1 MNEIEKEAP
10 VRSDASMDHTPRS
23 VLWHVRAAA
32 LALVSGFAL
41 LASVSTAPAMASV
54 TPPIC
59 PGSPNPNFCVT
70 SFSNVLSNQDG
81 TATTQAGSHPYQMV
95 TSLTFSTFPSTS
107 PNNPGLPTQN
117 VKDVVV
123 NLPPGLVGDPN
134 AVPRC
139 SVGDL
144 DAVKCSPDSQ
154 VGVLSLSTDAA
165 GDPALGSPYP
175 LYNMV
180 PPAGEPAEFGADV
193 ALVDSFLDVTVRT
206 GRATPSSTAQ
216 PGDYG
221 LTTTS
226 SNISAAS
233 PIASIVVTLWG
244 TPADPGHDNV
254 RECPGFT
261 TPCPSTAPLTPL
273 LALPTTCTQSLT
285 TTATVDSWQ
294 APGEPFSPKPYTS
307 VDAGGN
313 VVGVTGCSK
322 LSFNPSLS
330 VQPDTTTAD
339 SPTGLDVDIHVPQ
352 SPDTESSLATPDLKT
367 AVVTLPTGTVVSAS
381 AADGLQACSESQF
394 GWGNASEPTCP
405 NASKIG
411 SAEIDS
417 PIQPDPLVGGIYLAQ
432 QNANPFGSLLAIYVA
447 AESDG
452 VLIKLA
458 GHVVPDPVTGQL
470 VTTFDNNPQL
480 PFSDFKLDFFG
491 GARAAVATPENCGSF
506 TATSALTPWNGAGA
520 ASPTDSFSINAGC
533 VNGFSPSFTAGS
545 QDTEAGAFT
554 PFALSLSRSDTDQ
567 ELSGL
572 TVTLPPGLLA
582 DIASVPQCSPS
593 ANGSCPAASQ
603 VGTVEAGA
611 GPGPHPFF
619 LPGTVYLTGPYKGAP
634 YGLEEVIPAIAGPLN
649 LGTVTVRQALNISK
663 SNAQVTVVSDPFP
676 TILQGIPLRI
686 KRIDVDL
693 NRPNFIVNPTNCSP
707 MSINATVTSV
717 NGTSASDNQ
726 RFQVGGCGDL
736 GFSPKFKINFK
747 GKANHAGKHPTLNV
761 TLTQPGGQ
769 ANLSSVKLTL
779 PLSIALDA
787 KNSQNVCAVSAAA
800 SDSCPASTLI
810 GHATANTPDLSSP
823 LSGNVYLVQGLR
835 TNSSGQTI
843 KTLPA
848 LLVTLRGQIALDLTG
863 KTTVSHNKLV
873 TTFGSIPDAAIS
885 KFALTIN
892 GGSRGILVTTKNLC
906 RRKQVA
912 QVSEIG
918 QNGKRHNA
926 KPKISTSCHK

>member
-1 MNEIEKEAP
+1 MNEIDKEAP
-10 VRSDASMDHTPRS
+10 VRSDSSIDQTPRS
-23 VLWHVRAAA
+23 IRSHARTAL
-32 LALVSGFAL
+32 LALVAAVAL
-41 LASVSTAPAMASV
+41 LAMAGAAPAVAA
-54 TPPIC
+54 TGPIEI
-59 PGSPNPNFCVT
+59 T
-70 SFSNVLSNQDG
+70 SFTNALTNQDG
-81 TATTQAGSHPYQMV
+81 TPTTQAGSHPYEMV
-95 TSLTFSTFPSTS
+95 TNITFGTFASG
-107 PNNPGLPTQN
+107 PNQGQPKQN

-123 NLPPGLVGDPN
+123 NLPPGLVGNPN

-144 DAVKCSPDSQ
+144 DAVRCSPDSQ

-206 GRATPSSTAQ
+206 GTATPSSKAE

-226 SNISAAS
+226 ANISAAS

-254 RECPGFT
+254 RECAGFT

-273 LALPTTCTQSLT
+273 LTLPTTCAQSLT
-285 TTATVDSWQ
+285 TTVAADGWQ
-294 APGEPFSPKPYTS
+294 SAGDFTRTHYTS
-307 VDAGGN
+307 IDAGNN
-313 VVGVTGCSK
+313 VVGVTGCSN
-322 LSFNPSLS
+322 LTFNPSLS

-458 GHVVPDPVTGQL
+458 GHVVPNPVTGQL
-470 VTTFDNNPQL
+470 VTTFNNNPQL

-491 GARAAVATPENCGSF
+491 GARAAVATPENCGTF

-520 ASPTDSFSINAGC
+520 AAPTDSFAINAGC
-533 VNGFSPSFTAGS
+533 VSGFSPTFTAGS
-545 QDTEAGAFT
+545 TSTEAGAFT

-582 DIASVPQCSPS
+582 DIASVPLCTPS
-593 ANGSCPAASQ
+593 ATGACPASSQ

-619 LPGTVYLTGPYKGAP
+619 LPGTVYLTGSYKGAP
-634 YGLEEVIPAIAGPLN
+634 FGLDEVIPAIAGPLN
-649 LGTVTVRQALNISK
+649 LGTVVVRQSLSISK

-707 MSINATVTSV
+707 MSINATLTSV
-717 NGTSASDNQ
+717 NGTSASDSQ

-736 GFSPKFKINFK
+736 GFSPTFKINFK
-747 GKANHAGKHPTLNV
+747 GKAKHAGKHPTLNV

-769 ANLSSVKLTL
+769 ANMSSVKLTL

-823 LSGNVYLVQGLR
+823 LSGNVYLVQGIR

-863 KTTVSHNKLV
+863 KTTVSHRKLV

-892 GGSRGILVTTKNLC
+892 GGSHGILVTTKSLC
-906 RRKQVA
+906 RSKQVA
-912 QVSEIG
+912 QVTEIG
-918 QNGKRHNA
+918 QNGKSHNA

>member
-1 MNEIEKEAP
+1 MNQINKEAP
-10 VRSDASMDHTPRS
+10 VRSDASTDQTPRS
-23 VLWHVRAAA
+23 TRLHVRTAL
-32 LALVSGFAL
+32 LALVGAIAL
-41 LASVSTAPAMASV
+41 LALAGAAPAMAQSGFQ
-54 TPPIC
+54 I
-59 PGSPNPNFCVT
+59 T
-70 SFSNVLSNQDG
+70 SFSNVLSNADG
-81 TATTQAGSHPYQMV
+81 TPATQAGSHPYEM
-95 TSLTFSTFPSTS
+95 TTTLDFSTFASG
-107 PNNPGLPTQN
+107 PNQGLPTKN

-139 SVGDL
+139 AVGDL
-144 DAVKCSPDSQ
+144 DVGHCSPASQ
-154 VGVLSLSTDAA
+154 VGTLGLLTNA
-165 GDPALGSPYP
+165 GGSPIQEP

-180 PPAGEPAEFGADV
+180 APAGEPAEFGANV
-193 ALVDSFLDVTVRT
+193 LLVDSFLDVTVRT
-206 GRATPSSTAQ
+206 GTATPSGTAQ
-216 PGDYG
+216 SGDYG

-226 SNISAAS
+226 SNISADIPVAG
-233 PIASIVVTLWG
+233 IQVTLWG
-244 TPADPGHDNV
+244 TPADPGHDDV
-254 RECPGFT
+254 RQCQSFT
-261 TPCPSTAPLTPL
+261 SPCPSTAPQTPL
-273 LALPTTCTQSLT
+273 LTLPTTCPQSLT
-285 TTATVDSWQ
+285 TTAKADSWQ
-294 APGEPFSPKPYTS
+294 SAGDFSSASYTS
-307 VDAGGN
+307 ADSGGN
-313 VVGVTGCSK
+313 TVGVTGCSK
-322 LSFNPSLS
+322 LTFNPSLS
-330 VQPDTTTAD
+330 VQPEATVAD
-339 SPTGLDVDIHVPQ
+339 SPTGLDVDLHVPQ
-352 SPDTESSLATPDLKT
+352 SPNTESTLATPDLKT
-367 AVVTLPTGTVVSAS
+367 AVVTLPAGTVVSAS
-381 AADGLQACSESQF
+381 AADGLQACSEAQF
-394 GWGNASEPTCP
+394 GWGNAAEPTCP

-411 SAEIDS
+411 TAEIDS
-417 PIQPDPLVGGIYLAQ
+417 PIQADPLVGGIYLAQ
-432 QNANPFGSLLAIYVA
+432 QNANPFSSLLAIYVA

-452 VLIKLA
+452 VLVKLA
-458 GHVVPDPVTGQL
+458 GHVVANPANGQL

-480 PFSDFKLDFFG
+480 PFSDFRLDFFG
-491 GARAAVATPENCGSF
+491 GARAAVATPESCGSF
-506 TATSALTPWNGAGA
+506 TATSALTPWDGAAA
-520 ASPTDSFSINAGC
+520 ASPNDSFSINSGC
-533 VNGFSPSFTAGS
+533 VTGFSPSFTAGS
-545 QDTEAGAFT
+545 TNTEAGAFT
-554 PFALSLSRSDTDQ
+554 PFALSISRSDTDQ

-572 TVTLPPGLLA
+572 SVTLPPGVLA
-582 DIASVPQCSPS
+582 DIASVPLCTPS
-593 ANGSCPAASQ
+593 ATGACPAASQ

-634 YGLEEVIPAIAGPLN
+634 FGLEEVIPAIAGPLN
-649 LGTVTVRQALNISK
+649 LGTVTVRQSLNISK

-693 NRPNFIVNPTNCSP
+693 NRPNFIVNPTNCSL
-707 MSINATVTSV
+707 MNINATLTSV
-717 NGTSASDNQ
+717 NGASASGSQ

-736 GFSPKFKINFK
+736 RFSPTFKMNFK

-810 GHATANTPDLSSP
+810 GHASAKTPDLSGP

-863 KTTVSHNKLV
+863 KTTVSRNKLV

-892 GGSRGILVTTKNLC
+892 GGSRGILVTTKSLC
-906 RRKQVA
+906 RSKQVA
-912 QVSEIG
+912 RVNEVG
-918 QNGKRHNA
+918 QNGKSHSA
-926 KPKISTSCHK
+926 SPKISTSCHK

>member
-1 MNEIEKEAP
+1 MNEIDKEAP
-10 VRSDASMDHTPRS
+10 VRSDSSIDQTPRS
-23 VLWHVRAAA
+23 IRSHARTDL
-32 LALVSGFAL
+32 LALVAAVAL
-41 LASVSTAPAMASV
+41 LAMAGAAPAMAA
-54 TPPIC
+54 TPPIEI
-59 PGSPNPNFCVT
+59 T
-70 SFSNVLSNQDG
+70 SFTNALTNADG
-81 TATTQAGSHPYQMV
+81 TPTTQAGSHPYEMV
-95 TSLTFSTFPSTS
+95 TSLMFGTFTS
-107 PNNPGLPTQN
+107 GPNQGLPKQN

-123 NLPPGLVGDPN
+123 NLPPGLVGDPT

-139 SVGDL
+139 SVADL
-144 DAVKCSPDSQ
+144 DTGSCPAGSQ
-154 VGVLSLSTDAA
+154 VGTLGLLTNAA
-165 GDPALGSPYP
+165 GSPMEES

-180 PPAGEPAEFGADV
+180 PPAGEPAEFGANV
-193 ALVDSFLDVTVRT
+193 LLVDSFLDVTVRT
-206 GRATPSSTAQ
+206 GTATPSSKGE

-226 SNISAAS
+226 ANISAAL
-233 PIASIVVTLWG
+233 PVAGIVVTLWG
-244 TPADPGHDNV
+244 TPADPSHGNA
-254 RECPGFT
+254 GG
-261 TPCPSTAPLTPL
+261 PLKPL
-273 LALPTTCTQSLT
+273 LTMPTTCSQSLT
-285 TTATVDSWQ
+285 TTVAADSWQ
-294 APGEPFSPKPYTS
+294 SAGQFTRTHYTS
-307 VDAGGN
+307 VDAGNN
-313 VVGVTGCSK
+313 VVGVTGCSN
-322 LSFNPSLS
+322 LTFNPSIS

-381 AADGLQACSESQF
+381 AADGLQACSEAQF
-394 GWGNASEPTCP
+394 GWGNAAEPNCP

-452 VLIKLA
+452 VLVKLA
-458 GHVVPDPVTGQL
+458 GQVVPNPVTGQL
-470 VTTFDNNPQL
+470 VTTFNNNPQL

-491 GARAAVATPENCGSF
+491 GARAAVATPENCGTF

-520 ASPTDSFSINAGC
+520 AAPTDSFSINAGC
-533 VNGFSPSFTAGS
+533 VNGFSPTFTAGS
-545 QDTEAGAFT
+545 TSTEAGAFT

-572 TVTLPPGLLA
+572 SVTLPPGLLA
-582 DIASVPQCSPS
+582 DIASVPLCTPS
-593 ANGSCPAASQ
+593 ATGACPAASQ

-611 GPGPHPFF
+611 GPGPHPYF

-634 YGLEEVIPAIAGPLN
+634 FGLDEVIPAIAGPLN
-649 LGTVTVRQALNISK
+649 LGTVTVRQSLNISK

-707 MSINATVTSV
+707 MSINATLTSV
-717 NGTSASDNQ
+717 NGTSASDSQ

-736 GFSPKFKINFK
+736 GFSPKFKMNFK

-787 KNSQNVCAVSAAA
+787 RNSENVCAVSAAA

-810 GHATANTPDLSSP
+810 GHATADTPDLSGP

-835 TNSSGQTI
+835 TNKSGQTI

-892 GGSRGILVTTKNLC
+892 GGSHGILVTTKSLC
-906 RRKQVA
+906 RSKQVA
-912 QVSEIG
+912 KVTEVG
-918 QNGKRHNA
+918 QNGKTHSVS
-926 KPKISTSCHK
+926 PKISTSCHK